1 MLRNRLIFMNKWF
14 VGCDNVKLFELE
26 KTTMSLYRKISEKDK
41 ILCIKDGFCD
51 FEDVN
56 FRIEYNIKTNDK
68 QTFLNTYKHIFRHFN
83 TVEHFKHGVK
93 CVQWC

>member
-1 MLRNRLIFMNKWF
+1 
-14 VGCDNVKLFELE
+14 
-26 KTTMSLYRKISEKDK
+26 MSLHRKISEKDK

-68 QTFLNTYKHIFRHFN
+68 QTF
-83 TVEHFKHGVK
+83 FKHV
-93 CVQWC
+93 

>member
-1 MLRNRLIFMNKWF
+1 MQMLRNRLIFMNKWF
-14 VGCDNVKLFELE
+14 AGCGNVKLSLRAR
-26 KTTMSLYRKISEKDK
+26 KKQNMSLYREISEKDK

-68 QTFLNTYKHIFRHFN
+68 RTF
-83 TVEHFKHGVK
+83 FKHVK
-93 CVQWC
+93 TCF

>member
-14 VGCDNVKLFELE
+14 AGCDNVKLFELE
-26 KTTMSLYRKISEKDK
+26 KNMSLHRKISEKDK

-68 QTFLNTYKHIFRHFN
+68 QTF
-83 TVEHFKHGVK
+83 FKHV
-93 CVQWC
+93 